1 MKLNGHELEIRY
13 VNDITVIKQCKE
25 NKLAKVLFAVT
36 VHKCKS
42 RLKERLKRLEKSFN
56 DGFIDKGA
64 YQISEVLSNLLYAFF
79 SSFTY
84 CVFNNLTFDIIEI
97 Q

>member
-1 MKLNGHELEIRY
+1 MKLNGHELEMRY

-64 YQISEVLSNLLYAFF
+64 YQIWKQMITEV
-79 SSFTY
+79 
-84 CVFNNLTFDIIEI
+84 I
-97 Q
+97 